1 MNLGRVPNTRTMSRA
16 ASLLDIQHLNRTKHG
31 QTTVGW
37 QPLRRPSQFRAMPSN
52 FPSCPCTVS
61 WLGRV
66 APLGSNSPLP
76 ILRQRHPRASHCLR
90 AYQLPK
96 HWGVPSLA
104 TPPQCPRG
112 VLAPRVPFRGS
123 PVPSTLPPWHTA
135 PRAPHQRVT
144 RAHYLSRPP
153 HGLLAYHGRLAR
165 CPVPGVPTQRY
176 SPFVATLP
184 TRQQGSCTPP
194 NGFRAY
200 IPTNS
205 KTTSILSI

>member
-1 MNLGRVPNTRTMSRA
+1 MSSSSRHNNSVSESSCFLCDNA
-16 ASLLDIQHLNRTKHG
+16 KNKFGPCPPI
-31 QTTVGW
+31 
-37 QPLRRPSQFRAMPSN
+37 F
-52 FPSCPCTVS
+52 CPCPHTVS

-66 APLGSNSPLP
+66 APLGRNSPLP
-76 ILRQRHPRASHCLR
+76 ILRQWHPRALHCLR

-123 PVPSTLPPWHTA
+123 PRAQYTAPVAYGAPGPASAGHPCPLRYPSPPWA
-135 PRAPHQRVT
+135 LGLPRPT
-144 RAHYLSRPP
+144 S
-153 HGLLAYHGRLAR
+153 
-165 CPVPGVPTQRY
+165 PVPGVPAQRY
-176 SPFVATLP
+176 SPFIATLP

-194 NGFRAY
+194 SGFRAY
-200 IPTNS
+200 FPTNS